1 MTRPVAAGAALLF
14 TTILAGCGANGQASG
29 ANHAASTLS
38 PGSTASARASSP
50 STSSPSTRPSSARGS
65 TASTTSVWARAHVPE
80 GWVRT
85 CIPRSDDYVTL
96 TVPTHRSTV
105 LVQIGHPLTPQ
116 GVGIPLH
123 DWYFPAEAGTATVM
137 LPTDVAFSMHS
148 NGFLMADVVYSH
160 GRLRLLF
167 WGSETATPVLRG
179 GPLSPSALGTWSLT
193 TMSVKAPAL
202 QATLRRDEDMGW
214 SYRINAIHDVQLV
227 GIGQDAWLSLPLDQ
241 SFDLFQPNGMGG
253 NVIFQVDG
261 VSNQTPSMYA
271 PLRDACRV
279 PRIGSAGA
287 KPTSGQAAIDQALGA
302 VAKTTTVPLW
312 APEAS
317 AIHAPGLKGYLSA
330 STTSAANQ
338 YSVTLTATARAYP
351 VNDPKIQSTTGLAQ
365 LIGIFGGQRYGSA
378 AAAHSALYTGD
389 YEHRPSSPPSH
400 VALTTKIVADE
411 WKQRTGIIPQGLIEW
426 HQDGWTIQMNQTLD
440 ITLARSLAN
449 QLAHTALPA
458 RTGVIAVGVAGDGAH
473 TTVSW
478 RLGPV
483 VYQTFSEYLPGTA
496 VGMAASLHPV
506 SEHKHR
512 P

>member
-29 ANHAASTLS
+29 ANHPASTLS
-38 PGSTASARASSP
+38 PRSTTSAKASSP
-50 STSSPSTRPSSARGS
+50 SSSPSTRPSSARGR
-65 TASTTSVWARAHVPE
+65 TASATSVWARAHVPAD
-80 GWVRT
+80 WVRT

-96 TVPTHRSTV
+96 TVPTHRPTV

-116 GVGIPLH
+116 GVGIPLY
-123 DWYFPAEAGTATVM
+123 DWHFPAQAGTATVV
-137 LPTDVAFSMHS
+137 LPTDVAFTMHS
-148 NGFLMADVVYSH
+148 NGFLMADVVYAH

-193 TMSVKAPAL
+193 TMSAKAPAL
-202 QATLRRDEDMGW
+202 QATLHRDEHMGW
-214 SYRINAIHDVQLV
+214 SHRINAVHDVQLV

-261 VSNQTPSMYA
+261 VSHQTPSAYA

-287 KPTSGQAAIDQALGA
+287 KPASGQAAIDQALGV

-351 VNDPKIQSTTGLAQ
+351 VNDPKIQSTTGLGQ
-365 LIGIFGGQRYGSA
+365 LIGIFGGQRYESA
-378 AAAHSALYTGD
+378 AAAQGALYT
-389 YEHRPSSPPSH
+389 RNVLPLPVALPSQ
-400 VALTTKIVADE
+400 VALTPKITADE
-411 WKQRTGIIPQGLIEW
+411 WRQRTGIIPQGIIEW
-426 HQDGWTIQMNQTLD
+426 HQDGWTVQMNQTLD
-440 ITLARSLAN
+440 VKLARILAN
-449 QLAHTALPA
+449 QLTRTALPA
-458 RTGVIAVGVAGDGAH
+458 KHGVIAVGVAGDGAH

-483 VYQTFSEYLPGTA
+483 VYQTFSEYLPSTA

-506 SEHKHR
+506 SGHKHR